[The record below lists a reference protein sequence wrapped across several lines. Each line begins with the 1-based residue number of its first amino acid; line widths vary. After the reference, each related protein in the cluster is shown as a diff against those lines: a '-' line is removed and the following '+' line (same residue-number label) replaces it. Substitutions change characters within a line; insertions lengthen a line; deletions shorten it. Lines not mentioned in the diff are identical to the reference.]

1 MGGTNNQVEIG
12 SFTIKPTTNKNIGS
26 FISVTNI
33 KEILDTAKNEKEY
46 SVILRIKVNAFPN
59 ISYSFSRIVA
69 PISCPD
75 EDFVESDLISN
86 KRWDEV
92 KGNICCNCYS
102 EPYTGSEIIWDGKP
116 CSRNGT
122 TC

>member
-1 MGGTNNQVEIG
+1 MNNVQIG
-12 SFTIKPTTNKNIGS
+12 AFTIKPTTNKNVGT
-26 FISVTNI
+26 FVSVTNI
-33 KEILDTAKNEKEY
+33 NEILETARNDKTYEFTL
-46 SVILRIKVNAFPN
+46 IIKINAFPD
-59 ISYSFSRIVA
+59 IRYGYSRVLL

-75 EDFVESDLISN
+75 EDYKYGQIVEVGKWEAIKD
-86 KRWDEV
+86 
-92 KGNICCNCYS
+92 NICCNCYS